1 MWTADAAKAR
11 TTVDHSSNTVDVRE
25 RGWAALRVIVAALAA
40 LATGLAVYMFDRPA
54 GSAAGL
60 PDVLQF
66 GAQGAAAAGPGG
78 RLFGVLG
85 GSLPTFAHVFAFSLL
100 SVVLLPRGRRFVL
113 AACAFWLGV
122 NLVFEWLQQPAWSQ
136 PVAAWLRLNATAL
149 PGAEPLARYL
159 LNGRFDLFDVLAA
172 VLGALAACA
181 VALRFRPEQPT
192 SPREPS

>member
-1 MWTADAAKAR
+1 MRNGSDTADAG
-11 TTVDHSSNTVDVRE
+11 D
-25 RGWAALRVIVAALAA
+25 RGRATLRVVGSALAVFA
-40 LATGLAVYMFDRPA
+40 LGLAVYMVDRPA
-54 GSAAGL
+54 GSAVGL
-60 PDVLQF
+60 PDLLHV
-66 GAQGAAAAGPGG
+66 GGTDAAVAGSGG

-100 SVVLLPRGRRFVL
+100 SVVLLPRGRPFVL

-136 PVAAWLRLNATAL
+136 PVAAWLRLNAAAL

-159 LNGRFDLFDVLAA
+159 LNGRFDLFDALAA
-172 VLGALAACA
+172 VLGALAALA
-181 VALRFRPEQPT
+181 IALRFSSDPPP